1 MLKNFKFGLG
11 RGRRSIS
18 NCRYPKWAAAF
29 RRRWRIFSPPS
40 ARVSRC
46 CAFAGLVNGYVLK
59 KRVGSELL
67 GGIMLIN
74 LVVFGV
80 CFAIMAVFTF
90 LPPMVMTGLIFV
102 LIALAVVLQRLNPGS
117 AKQKPAG

>member
-1 MLKNFKFGLG
+1 MGG
-11 RGRRSIS
+11 G
-18 NCRYPKWAAAF
+18 
-29 RRRWRIFSPPS
+29 FSPTMANLFTALS
-40 ARVSRC
+40 SC
-46 CAFAGLVNGYVLK
+46 FSLLCAFAGLVNGYVLK

-90 LPPMVMTGLIFV
+90 LPPIVMTGLIFV